1 MNQKALNAWT
11 STVLR
16 IGTYL
21 GVMAMMVGLIADA
34 LGYGDTVLYVGIL
47 ILVATPMAGV
57 FASALCFAKDRDWKW
72 LGASSLLVLVI
83 VVGLIASWF
92 F

>member
-21 GVMAMMVGLIADA
+21 GVMAMMAGLIADA